1 MKGRRKKLNLAEEEP
16 ELWCRP
22 SKAPANQTGRSGVS
36 AAHERLTGGWNS
48 TAVMPHSVT
57 GCGSPWEG
65 CGLRWGVVLLLK
77 QTLPT
82 VGSCLLTH
90 LLELS
95 NKTFLGGGLS
105 VNILQVTSERMSFV
119 FQKGKRKWW
128 GAWKRSE
135 WRSQWDGKK
144 PYSVQWGDCL
154 CACVCVYV
162 SHSVMSDALPPHGL

>member
-77 QTLPT
+77 QTLLT

-128 GAWKRSE
+128 GGGGKGVSDAASE
-135 WRSQWDGKK
+135 MAKSPIVCNGVIVCVR
-144 PYSVQWGDCL
+144 VCVCL
-154 CACVCVYV
+154 C
-162 SHSVMSDALPPHGL
+162 